1 MKRNFGVA
9 AEQVIK
15 QAAVTV
21 CCKDKRSVEP
31 LLRAA
36 YMVQPVAE
44 GAAQGT
50 HGLMQGVRD
59 VVQDG
64 PEFGHYPPFTHHF
77 QGVWHIWGPGKEA
90 HQGAPKTPP
99 QSPHPKHHPL
109 SVTAV
114 RLCL

>member
-21 CCKDKRSVEP
+21 CCRDKRSVEP

-36 YMVQPVAE
+36 YI
-44 GAAQGT
+44 
-50 HGLMQGVRD
+50 MQGVRD

-77 QGVWHIWGPGKEA
+77 QGVWHIRGPGKEA

-99 QSPHPKHHPL
+99 PSLRILNTIHFQSQQ
-109 SVTAV
+109 
-114 RLCL
+114 